1 MSEENQ
7 NINKEAETVGS
18 TQEATSQP
26 ESSVE
31 NQAAPESAKKEG
43 GNHNLWAVIAYFIF
57 FLPLLTEHKDDPYV
71 KFHVKQGLVL
81 LLSFV
86 VQMVIGIIPVIGWI
100 AAIVL
105 WFGNIILLII
115 GVINAS
121 TGKQKELPL
130 IGKLAENFKF

>member
-7 NINKEAETVGS
+7 NINKDSETTGS
-18 TQEATSQP
+18 AQEAVSQP
-26 ESSVE
+26 EGSIE
-31 NQAAPESAKKEG
+31 NQPTTEDGKKEG
-43 GNHNLWAVIAYFIF
+43 GNHNIWAVIAYFIF

-86 VQMVIGIIPVIGWI
+86 VQMVIGIIPIIGWI

-115 GVINAS
+115 GVINAA